1 MTGLLELR
9 MRASSELPFQAEGVE
24 SVSLLVLSLEEAE
37 VSLPLV
43 PDHFAAGET
52 PDGNYHT
59 AGWANCSEIYYSFHF
74 RISLVHLI
82 T

>member
-1 MTGLLELR
+1 MHSLLPLET
-9 MRASSELPFQAEGVE
+9 EGVE

-59 AGWANCSEIYYSFHF
+59 AGWANCSEIYYSFQF